1 MAKKS
6 KEVKF
11 TKKEINSL
19 QQLRS
24 DYANVEVSLGK
35 LEIARMQSEQQL
47 DNIQNNKLRL
57 ETQYTTLQRTESQIV
72 SELTEKYGVGNLDI
86 TTGKFTPVS

>member
-11 TKKEINSL
+11 TKQEIDSL

-24 DYANVEVSLGK
+24 DYANVELSLGK
-35 LEIARMQSEQQL
+35 QALL
-47 DNIQNNKLRL
+47 
-57 ETQYTTLQRTESQIV
+57 IV
-72 SELTEKYGVGNLDI
+72 VPYVKSPLSAFIDPFKI
-86 TTGKFTPVS
+86 

>member
-11 TKKEINSL
+11 TKQEIDSL

-24 DYANVEVSLGK
+24 DYANVELSLGK

-47 DNIQNNKLRL
+47 DNIENNKLRL
-57 ETQYTTLQRTESQIV
+57 ETQYTELQKTESEIV
-72 SELTEKYGVGNLDI
+72 NELTEKYGVGNLDI
-86 TTGKFTPVS
+86 VTGKFTPVS

>member
-11 TKKEINSL
+11 TKQEIDSL

-24 DYANVEVSLGK
+24 DYANVELSLGK

-47 DNIQNNKLRL
+47 DNIENNKLRL

>member
-47 DNIQNNKLRL
+47 DNIENNKLRL
-57 ETQYTTLQRTESQIV
+57 ETQYVTLQRTESQIV

-86 TTGKFTPVS
+86 NTGKFTPVS

>member
-11 TKKEINSL
+11 TKKEIDSL

-24 DYANVEVSLGK
+24 NYANVELSLGK
-35 LEIARMQSEQQL
+35 LEVSRMQTEQQL
-47 DNIQNNKLRL
+47 DNIQNSKLRL
-57 ETQYTTLQRTESQIV
+57 ETQYVTLQRTESQIV

-86 TTGKFTPVS
+86 NTGKFTPVS

>member
-11 TKKEINSL
+11 TKKEMNSL

-47 DNIQNNKLRL
+47 DNIENNKLRL

>member
-35 LEIARMQSEQQL
+35 LKIARMQSEQQL
-47 DNIQNNKLRL
+47 DNIENNKLRL

>member
-11 TKKEINSL
+11 TKKEIDSL

-47 DNIQNNKLRL
+47 DNIENNKLRL

>member
-11 TKKEINSL
+11 TKKEIDSL

-47 DNIQNNKLRL
+47 DNIHNNKLRL
-57 ETQYTTLQRTESQIV
+57 ETQYATLQRTESQIV

-86 TTGKFTPVS
+86 NTGKFTPVS

>member
-11 TKKEINSL
+11 TKQEINSL

-24 DYANVEVSLGK
+24 DYANVELSLGK

-86 TTGKFTPVS
+86 NTAKFTPVS

>member
-11 TKKEINSL
+11 TKKEIDSL

-24 DYANVEVSLGK
+24 DYANVELSLGK

-47 DNIQNNKLRL
+47 DNIENNKLRL

-86 TTGKFTPVS
+86 NTGKFTPVS

>member
-47 DNIQNNKLRL
+47 DNIENNKLRL

-86 TTGKFTPVS
+86 VTGKFTPVS

>member
-11 TKKEINSL
+11 TKQEIDSL

-24 DYANVEVSLGK
+24 DYANVELSLGK
-35 LEIARMQSEQQL
+35 LEVARMQTEQRL
-47 DNIQNNKLRL
+47 DNIENDKLRL
-57 ETQYTTLQRTESQIV
+57 ENSYVEIQANEAQIV
-72 SELTEKYGVGNLDI
+72 GELTEKYGVGNLDI
-86 TTGKFTPVS
+86 NTGTFTPVK

>member
-24 DYANVEVSLGK
+24 NYANVELSLGK
-35 LEIARMQSEQQL
+35 LEVSRMQTEQQL
-47 DNIQNNKLRL
+47 DNIQNEKLRL
-57 ETQYTTLQRTESQIV
+57 ETQYVTLQRTESQNRKLYSLQV
-72 SELTEKYGVGNLDI
+72 Y
-86 TTGKFTPVS
+86 

>member
-11 TKKEINSL
+11 TKQEIDSL

-47 DNIQNNKLRL
+47 DNIENNKLRL

>member
-11 TKKEINSL
+11 TKQEINSL

-24 DYANVEVSLGK
+24 DYANVELSLGK

-86 TTGKFTPVS
+86 NTGNFTPVS

>member
-11 TKKEINSL
+11 TKQEIDSL

-86 TTGKFTPVS
+86 NTGTFTPVK

>member
-24 DYANVEVSLGK
+24 DYANVELSLGK

-47 DNIQNNKLRL
+47 DNIENNKLRL
-57 ETQYTTLQRTESQIV
+57 ETQYTELQKTESEIV
-72 SELTEKYGVGNLDI
+72 NELTEKYGVGNLDI
-86 TTGKFTPVS
+86 VTGKFTPVS

>member
-11 TKKEINSL
+11 TKKKINSL

-24 DYANVEVSLGK
+24 DYANVELSLGK

-86 TTGKFTPVS
+86 NTGKFTPVS

>member
-11 TKKEINSL
+11 TKKEIDSL

-24 DYANVEVSLGK
+24 DYANVELSLGK
-35 LEIARMQSEQQL
+35 LEIARMQTEQQL
-47 DNIQNNKLRL
+47 DNIQNSKLRL
-57 ETQYTTLQRTESQIV
+57 ETQYTELQKTESEIV
-72 SELTEKYGVGNLDI
+72 NELTEKYGVGNLDI
-86 TTGKFTPVS
+86 VTGKFTPVS

>member
-11 TKKEINSL
+11 TKKEIDSL

-24 DYANVEVSLGK
+24 NYANVELSLGK
-35 LEIARMQSEQQL
+35 LEVSRMQTEQQL
-47 DNIQNNKLRL
+47 DNIQNSKLRL

>member
-24 DYANVEVSLGK
+24 DYANVELSLGK

>member
-47 DNIQNNKLRL
+47 DNIENNKLRL

-86 TTGKFTPVS
+86 NTGKFTPVS

>member
-86 TTGKFTPVS
+86 NTGKFTPVS

>member
-35 LEIARMQSEQQL
+35 LEIARMQTEQRL
-47 DNIQNNKLRL
+47 DNIENDKLRL
-57 ETQYTTLQRTESQIV
+57 ENSYVEIQANEAQIV
-72 SELTEKYGVGNLDI
+72 GELTEKYGVGNLDI
-86 TTGKFTPVS
+86 NTGTFTPVK

>member
-47 DNIQNNKLRL
+47 DSIENNKLRL

>member
-11 TKKEINSL
+11 TKQEIDSL

-24 DYANVEVSLGK
+24 DYANVELSLGK

-47 DNIQNNKLRL
+47 DNIENNKLRL
-57 ETQYTTLQRTESQIV
+57 ETQYTELQKTESQIV

-86 TTGKFTPVS
+86 NTGKFTPVS

>member
-24 DYANVEVSLGK
+24 DYANVELSLGK

-47 DNIQNNKLRL
+47 DNIENNKLRL

-86 TTGKFTPVS
+86 NTGKFTPVS

>member
-11 TKKEINSL
+11 TKKEIDSL

-24 DYANVEVSLGK
+24 DYANVELSLGK

-47 DNIQNNKLRL
+47 DNIENNKLRL

>member
-6 KEVKF
+6 KEVNF
-11 TKKEINSL
+11 TKKEIDSL

-24 DYANVEVSLGK
+24 DYANVELSLGK

-47 DNIQNNKLRL
+47 DNIENNKLRL
-57 ETQYTTLQRTESQIV
+57 ETQYTELQKTESEIV
-72 SELTEKYGVGNLDI
+72 NELTEKYGVGNLDI
-86 TTGKFTPVS
+86 VTGKFTPVS

>member
-47 DNIQNNKLRL
+47 DNIENNKLRL
-57 ETQYTTLQRTESQIV
+57 ETQYTELQKTESEIV
-72 SELTEKYGVGNLDI
+72 NELTEKYGVGNLDI
-86 TTGKFTPVS
+86 VTGKFTPVS